1 MWSNS
6 SVTDADFSQSRRGA
20 AGGRVCYWLFA
31 GKRGG
36 RGRGGGGCEARLCL
50 SGWLG
55 SD

>member
-36 RGRGGGGCEARLCL
+36 RGRGGEVVMRGCVCL
-50 SGWLG
+50 AG
-55 SD
+55 

>member
-6 SVTDADFSQSRRGA
+6 TVTDADLSQSRRGA

-36 RGRGGGGCEARLCL
+36 RWGEEVVMRGCVCL
-50 SGWLG
+50 AG
-55 SD
+55 